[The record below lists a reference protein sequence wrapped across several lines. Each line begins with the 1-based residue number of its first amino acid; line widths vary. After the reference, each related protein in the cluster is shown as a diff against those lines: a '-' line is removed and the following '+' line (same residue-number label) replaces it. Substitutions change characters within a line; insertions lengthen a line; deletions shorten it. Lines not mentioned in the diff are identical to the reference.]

1 MSTVLIQI
9 QAFCGTLL
17 LGIGAG
23 LIFQY
28 YQTAIRLAGLSK
40 FALYVVDLT
49 LWIVMIGLIFAA
61 MFFINGGEMR
71 VYVLLALLIGILIYY
86 YKFSRKMQALV
97 GYMAEATV
105 AILMRL
111 ARIIRQPFLWL
122 GKVIRKWHD
131 ELKKPPID
139 EDEIIT

>member
-1 MSTVLIQI
+1 MSTVLMQI

-28 YQTAIRLAGLSK
+28 YQTVIRLARLRK
-40 FALYVVDLT
+40 YALYIVDLT
-49 LWIVMIGLIFAA
+49 LWIVMIAIIFAA

-71 VYVLLALLIGILIYY
+71 IYVLLALLIGMLIYY
-86 YKFSRKMQALV
+86 YKLSGKMQSLI
-97 GYMAEATV
+97 GYTAEATV
-105 AILMRL
+105 AI
-111 ARIIRQPFLWL
+111 IIRIMKIINKPFLWL
-122 GKVIRKWHD
+122 GKAVRKWLD
-131 ELKKPPID
+131 EFKKPPMD

>member
-1 MSTVLIQI
+1 MSTLLMQI

-28 YQTAIRLAGLSK
+28 YQTVIRLARLRK
-40 FALYVVDLT
+40 YALYIVDLT
-49 LWIVMIGLIFAA
+49 LWIVMIGIIFAA

-71 VYVLLALLIGILIYY
+71 IYVLLALLIGIIVYH
-86 YKFSRKMQALV
+86 YKLSRKMQSIV

-105 AILMRL
+105 AIIIK
-111 ARIIRQPFLWL
+111 IIRITSKPVLWL
-122 GKVIRKWHD
+122 GKAIRNWLN

-139 EDEIIT
+139 EDEI

>member
-1 MSTVLIQI
+1 MSTVLMQI

-28 YQTAIRLAGLSK
+28 YQTAIRLARLRK
-40 FALYVVDLT
+40 YALYVVDLA
-49 LWIVMIGLIFAA
+49 LWIVMIGIIFAA

-71 VYVLLALLIGILIYY
+71 IYVLLALLIGILIYY
-86 YKFSRKMQALV
+86 YKFSRKMQVLV

-105 AILMRL
+105 T
-111 ARIIRQPFLWL
+111 IIIKVIEIIKLPVLWL
-122 GKVIRKWHD
+122 GKAIRKWLD
-131 ELKKPPID
+131 EFKKPPID
-139 EDEIIT
+139 EDEIII